1 MWPAMFEFMSTTC
14 SVIFCAI
21 AIKLADDFLDQDM
34 DKSEY
39 NFTNKLG
46 RGSML
51 YGMLSMAFA
60 ASLNASISVSLF
72 FACYIIGMFHDLKCY
87 FPSHLNGFEESILV
101 FLLGVFFWGWQ
112 IMLFSIFFVI
122 SIQLLDDYIDVY
134 SDQLI
139 GHRNWAHRL
148 GRVECFLLFLLN
160 LLAAWL
166 TDEHLFPAV
175 LLGTM
180 VFYGSILYY
189 QRGRL

>member
-1 MWPAMFEFMSTTC
+1 MFEFMSTTC

-34 DKSEY
+34 DKSEH

-122 SIQLLDDYIDVY
+122 SIQLLDDYIDDY

>member
-1 MWPAMFEFMSTTC
+1 VWPAMFEFMSTTC

-122 SIQLLDDYIDVY
+122 SIQLLDDYIDDY